1 MVSVSSEYT
10 NVQDLE
16 QIKEV
21 DPFKNAIQSMY
32 IGDYLSPLNNPEV
45 NNSDTKEDIQEECKQ
60 IEINKV
66 KEMAELQDHKD
77 ICLDL

>member
-16 QIKEV
+16 QIKEA

-45 NNSDTKEDIQEECKQ
+45 NNADTKEDIQEECKQ